1 MYNAF
6 SNRVISDDGDE
17 AEISFDTWIAKKKY
31 DQPQFFY
38 WYTVLDMEL
47 QYLELLRCQRDCLF
61 KRYLDVLESLI
72 PMIFALDHTNYCKDL
87 PVFLRDMRSLETR
100 HPQTFKQL
108 KKYFVA
114 HKTHRPFSRLPLD
127 QIQEQI
133 IKTLKDEGTGVIGKT
148 ENPSLLRKHMVALPE
163 LARLLHENEFNDDER
178 CTGNEQKH
186 HTQYHKIQLKFQSD
200 VNSLVEQFECLGNPF
215 VEESGDLIAIG
226 SSVVLSEQ
234 VIVDI
239 RSAHEVGLA
248 QYKAFVEERIFSQQ
262 KEYTATVSQCKLK
275 LIDHQEDDEYN
286 QQSSTSKEKP
296 VSMQAILI
304 ASNSGRN
311 ISRVFDHENSS
322 RPPSLCFARKSL
334 PSKSNLSQI
343 ISESAA
349 CDYEDME
356 STPSDATVVIFD
368 AAFVIRC
375 LSQG

>member
-108 KKYFVA
+108 NKYFVA

-163 LARLLHENEFNDDER
+163 LARLMHENEFNDDER
-178 CTGNEQKH
+178 CTGN
-186 HTQYHKIQLKFQSD
+186 
-200 VNSLVEQFECLGNPF
+200 
-215 VEESGDLIAIG
+215 
-226 SSVVLSEQ
+226 
-234 VIVDI
+234 
-239 RSAHEVGLA
+239 
-248 QYKAFVEERIFSQQ
+248 
-262 KEYTATVSQCKLK
+262 
-275 LIDHQEDDEYN
+275 
-286 QQSSTSKEKP
+286 
-296 VSMQAILI
+296 
-304 ASNSGRN
+304 
-311 ISRVFDHENSS
+311 
-322 RPPSLCFARKSL
+322 
-334 PSKSNLSQI
+334 
-343 ISESAA
+343 
-349 CDYEDME
+349 
-356 STPSDATVVIFD
+356 
-368 AAFVIRC
+368 
-375 LSQG
+375 